1 MNAINL
7 LKKQE
12 AIHRYVVSMEVAERV
27 KLTKQLSKAN
37 REIARLKK
45 RLEKRLCK

>member
-1 MNAINL
+1 MNALNL

-27 KLTKQLSKAN
+27 KLSKQLAKAN
-37 REIARLKK
+37 REIERLKK
-45 RLEKRLCK
+45 RLMKR